1 VTVYEVIAGPPV
13 TVGAIK
19 ETVAEPLP
27 IKAFTPVG
35 ASGLPAGVTED
46 EVVPVDVPV
55 ELTAVA
61 LNVYAV
67 PFVKPRMTHDVA
79 GEITVQVPVPGDAVT
94 TYEVGA
100 PPLLDAATVIVA
112 LPSPP
117 TAVTLLGEAGAA
129 TIHTAVN
136 VRLSA
141 DIVYSAP
148 GVTAAVPVLHPS
160 NVKPAFVDVVVAT
173 VNFPPDAKPAWVGA
187 VPLPPFKA

>member
-1 VTVYEVIAGPPV
+1 LVNPGTTHEVAGAVTVQVAPPGEAVTVYEAIAGPPV
-13 TVGAIK
+13 TVGAVK

-27 IKAFTPVG
+27 ITAFTPVG
-35 ASGLPAGVTED
+35 ASGLPAGVIEED
-46 EVVPVDVPV
+46 AVPLDVPI

-67 PFVKPRMTHDVA
+67 PFVKPRITHDVA
-79 GEITVQVPVPGDAVT
+79 GEITVQLPPPDDAVT

-129 TIHTAVN
+129 IVQTAVS
-136 VRLSA
+136 VKLFA
-141 DIVYSAP
+141 VIVYSAP
-148 GVTAAVPVLHPS
+148 AATGALPVFQ
-160 NVKPAFVDVVVAT
+160 PAKV
-173 VNFPPDAKPAWVGA
+173 
-187 VPLPPFKA
+187 